1 MGAHPKNK
9 ITRAE
14 RGKRRAGN
22 TPSLKKD
29 YKVAAVPLHKRGLV
43 SSILRKVGIVKGAA
57 PVAEKPETEK
67 KAVQPAAKPA
77 PVEKVEKAPKAASQ
91 AKVAPVKRTQ
101 HKG

>member
-29 YKVAAVPLHKRGLV
+29 YKVAAVPLNKRGLV
-43 SSILRKVGIVKGAA
+43 SSILRKMGIVKGGA
-57 PVAEKPETEK
+57 PVAEKSEAEK

-77 PVEKVEKAPKAASQ
+77 PVEKAPKATSQ